1 MKILFIGGTGLIGS
15 NFYQF
20 LLNKKVEIDII
31 SRNRPSFILKKKDK
45 WFKFDITKKIK
56 LIKTMNNFY
65 DVIII
70 GTTPSAKERFKKSVN
85 KDNYS
90 KVNVDG
96 LKNILN
102 FLKKIK
108 FNKIIYLSSGV
119 VYGRNLLTKKNENSK
134 LLLNKTDKLYEYGIS
149 KIYAE
154 NIIKNYCDVNNV
166 NLLILRIFSI
176 INFKINQYN
185 IGYVINNFIK
195 SSIEQNSINILS
207 NPNNK
212 ISYLDIDSFNR
223 ILFKLLNKKY
233 KNMFINIGSDQ
244 AISLINLAKVVAK
257 IFNKKTI
264 IKVPNKISV
273 KTFYVPNTN
282 KLTKLLKNFKPLPIE
297 VICKKI
303 KLNLIKN

>member
-31 SRNRPSFILKKKDK
+31 SRKRPSFILKKKDK

-119 VYGRNLLTKKNENSK
+119 VYGRNLFTKKNENSK

-264 IKVPNKISV
+264 IKVSNKISV

-282 KLTKLLKNFKPLPIE
+282 KLTQLLKNFKPLPIE
-297 VICKKI
+297 DICKKI

>member
-70 GTTPSAKERFKKSVN
+70 GTTPSAKERFEKSVN

-90 KVNVDG
+90 KVNIDG
-96 LKNILN
+96 LKNTLN

-119 VYGRNLLTKKNENSK
+119 VYGRNLFIKKNENSK

-297 VICKKI
+297 DICKKI

>member
-70 GTTPSAKERFKKSVN
+70 GTTPSAKERFEKSVN

-90 KVNVDG
+90 KVNIDG
-96 LKNILN
+96 LKNTLN

-119 VYGRNLLTKKNENSK
+119 VYGRNLFIKKNENSK

-244 AISLINLAKVVAK
+244 AISLINLAKIVAK

-297 VICKKI
+297 DICKKI

>member
-20 LLNKKVEIDII
+20 LLNKKVEMDII

-56 LIKTMNNFY
+56 LIRTMNNFY

-70 GTTPSAKERFKKSVN
+70 GTTPSAKERFEKSVN

-102 FLKKIK
+102 FLEKIK
-108 FNKIIYLSSGV
+108 FNKIVYLSSGV

-212 ISYLDIDSFNR
+212 TCFICNQTNKFCEDLTYDTSENTTDNNSTTIQIDNR
-223 ILFKLLNKKY
+223 IYDVETRNHRIKTT
-233 KNMFINIGSDQ
+233 ITCWSVI
-244 AISLINLAKVVAK
+244 
-257 IFNKKTI
+257 TI
-264 IKVPNKISV
+264 IILSC
-273 KTFYVPNTN
+273 
-282 KLTKLLKNFKPLPIE
+282 I
-297 VICKKI
+297 II
-303 KLNLIKN
+303 LIIHT

>member
-1 MKILFIGGTGLIGS
+1 MFI
-15 NFYQF
+15 
-20 LLNKKVEIDII
+20 
-31 SRNRPSFILKKKDK
+31 
-45 WFKFDITKKIK
+45 
-56 LIKTMNNFY
+56 
-65 DVIII
+65 
-70 GTTPSAKERFKKSVN
+70 
-85 KDNYS
+85 
-90 KVNVDG
+90 
-96 LKNILN
+96 
-102 FLKKIK
+102 
-108 FNKIIYLSSGV
+108 
-119 VYGRNLLTKKNENSK
+119 KKNENSK

-244 AISLINLAKVVAK
+244 AISLINLAKIVAK

-297 VICKKI
+297 DICKKI

>member
-70 GTTPSAKERFKKSVN
+70 GTTPSAKERFEKSVN

-90 KVNVDG
+90 KVNIDG
-96 LKNILN
+96 LKNTLN

-119 VYGRNLLTKKNENSK
+119 VYGRNLFIKKMKIQNYYLTKQ
-134 LLLNKTDKLYEYGIS
+134 I
-149 KIYAE
+149 
-154 NIIKNYCDVNNV
+154 NYMNMVFQ
-166 NLLILRIFSI
+166 RFM
-176 INFKINQYN
+176 
-185 IGYVINNFIK
+185 
-195 SSIEQNSINILS
+195 
-207 NPNNK
+207 PK
-212 ISYLDIDSFNR
+212 IS
-223 ILFKLLNKKY
+223 
-233 KNMFINIGSDQ
+233 
-244 AISLINLAKVVAK
+244 
-257 IFNKKTI
+257 
-264 IKVPNKISV
+264 
-273 KTFYVPNTN
+273 
-282 KLTKLLKNFKPLPIE
+282 
-297 VICKKI
+297 
-303 KLNLIKN
+303 

>member
-70 GTTPSAKERFKKSVN
+70 GTTPSAKERFEKSVN

-90 KVNVDG
+90 KVNIDG
-96 LKNILN
+96 LKNTLN

-119 VYGRNLLTKKNENSK
+119 VYGRNLFIKKN
-134 LLLNKTDKLYEYGIS
+134 
-149 KIYAE
+149 
-154 NIIKNYCDVNNV
+154 
-166 NLLILRIFSI
+166 
-176 INFKINQYN
+176 
-185 IGYVINNFIK
+185 
-195 SSIEQNSINILS
+195 
-207 NPNNK
+207 
-212 ISYLDIDSFNR
+212 
-223 ILFKLLNKKY
+223 
-233 KNMFINIGSDQ
+233 
-244 AISLINLAKVVAK
+244 
-257 IFNKKTI
+257 
-264 IKVPNKISV
+264 
-273 KTFYVPNTN
+273 
-282 KLTKLLKNFKPLPIE
+282 
-297 VICKKI
+297 
-303 KLNLIKN
+303 